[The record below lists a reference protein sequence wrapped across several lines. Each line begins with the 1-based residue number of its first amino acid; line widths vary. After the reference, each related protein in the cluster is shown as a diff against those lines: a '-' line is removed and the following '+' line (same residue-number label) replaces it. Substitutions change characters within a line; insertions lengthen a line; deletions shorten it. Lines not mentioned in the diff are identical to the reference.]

1 MTNEVTRYIPI
12 ADAAPLSDLLAEV
25 ERGGTVVLTRDG
37 LPVAILGP
45 PVLEAAPRMPTIAL
59 ESPATYTAAPGSQ
72 AQPATAML
80 RLMGGAAARSVL
92 GVFVREPQ
100 RSIHQRE
107 IARRA
112 GVGLRSAQLVLERL
126 ESLGL
131 VVSERDGNRRN
142 YRANRTE
149 RFEALR
155 ALLGREFGLAGAIA
169 RALGTLGD
177 RVSWAFIFG
186 SAAEGRD
193 TVDSDI
199 DLLVVGDVSL
209 RELAGPIADAQRELA
224 REIDLVLYAPKD
236 LREERAAGNHFVTA
250 VLAGPRVDVIGGPD
264 DA

>member
-1 MTNEVTRYIPI
+1 MTNGVTRYIPVSDV
-12 ADAAPLSDLLAEV
+12 AQLSDLVDEV

-37 LPVAILGP
+37 LPMAVLGP
-45 PVLEAAPRMPTIAL
+45 PAPSTATGLTTIAL
-59 ESPATYTAAPGSQ
+59 ESPATYTAAHGSGT
-72 AQPATAML
+72 QPATALL
-80 RLMGGAAARSVL
+80 RLVGGAAARSVL

-131 VVSERDGNRRN
+131 IVSERDGNRRY

-149 RFEALR
+149 RFEGLR
-155 ALLGREFGLAGAIA
+155 GLLGREFGLAGAIE
-169 RALGTLGD
+169 RALETFGD

-186 SAAEGRD
+186 SAAEGLD
-193 TVDSDI
+193 TVVSDV
-199 DLLVVGDVSL
+199 DLLVVGDVS
-209 RELAGPIADAQRELA
+209 RQELVGPIADAQRELA
-224 REIDLVLYAPKD
+224 REIDLVLYSPKD
-236 LREERAAGNHFVTA
+236 LRDKRAAGNHFVTA
-250 VLAGPRVDVIGGPD
+250 VLAGPRIDVIGGPD